1 MSKTTLSAIEPM
13 LPSPLTGELQ
23 DLALELTDQAARLA
37 GTLHPDVARAVGNL
51 VRSMN
56 CYYSNLIEG
65 HDTHPRDIDRAL
77 KEDYSTEP
85 RKRDLQLEARA
96 HIRLQQLIDS
106 AGAEE
111 NIVSAQHILWLHKE
125 FHEHLPDDL
134 LWVENP
140 DTGEK
145 VRVIPGKFRDR
156 DVIVGR
162 HIPIEATLIG
172 RFLQRFEDAYR
183 IDRLGR
189 MERVIAAAASHHR
202 LLWIHPFLD
211 GNGRVTRL
219 LSHAYLKQIG
229 LGSSLWSV
237 ARGLARNVEAYKS
250 ALSTADAPRQGD
262 LDGRGNLSER
272 GLTNFCL
279 FFLRTCIDQVNYMES
294 LIRPAEL
301 LNRMEVYIQEEINAK
316 RLPQGAFPLLREAVL
331 AGSFERG
338 KAKELTGYKDRQARI
353 VLKALLDKELLTSIT
368 ERGRVSIGFPQPI
381 VDRLFPG
388 LYPT

>member
-1 MSKTTLSAIEPM
+1 M

-37 GTLHPDVARAVGNL
+37 GTLHTDVARAVGNL

-106 AGAEE
+106 SGTEE
-111 NIVSAQHILWLHKE
+111 NIVSAPYILWLHKE

-145 VRVIPGKFRDR
+145 VNVTPGKFRDR

-162 HIPIEATLIG
+162 LIPIETTLIG

-189 MERVIAAAASHHR
+189 MERLIGAAASHHR

-250 ALSTADAPRQGD
+250 ALSAADSPRQGD

-353 VLKALLDKELLTSIT
+353 VLKTLLDKELLTSTT

>member
-1 MSKTTLSAIEPM
+1 MSKTTLSSMEPM

-106 AGAEE
+106 SGTEE
-111 NIVSAQHILWLHKE
+111 NIVSAPYILWLHKE

-145 VRVIPGKFRDR
+145 VNVTPGKFRDR

-162 HIPIEATLIG
+162 LIPIETTLIG

-189 MERVIAAAASHHR
+189 MERLIGAAASHHR

-250 ALSTADAPRQGD
+250 ALSAADSPRQGD

-272 GLTNFCL
+272 GLTNFFL

-381 VDRLFPG
+381 LHRL
-388 LYPT
+388 

>member
-1 MSKTTLSAIEPM
+1 MSKTTLSSMEPM

-23 DLALELTDQAARLA
+23 DLALELTEQAARLA

-106 AGAEE
+106 SGTEE
-111 NIVSAQHILWLHKE
+111 NIVSAPYILWLHKE

-162 HIPIEATLIG
+162 LIPIETTLIG

-189 MERVIAAAASHHR
+189 MERLIGAAASHHR

-250 ALSTADAPRQGD
+250 ALSAADSPRQGD

-353 VLKALLDKELLTSIT
+353 VLKTLLDKELLTSTT

>member
-1 MSKTTLSAIEPM
+1 MSKTTLSSMEPM

-37 GTLHPDVARAVGNL
+37 GTLHTDVARAVGNL

-106 AGAEE
+106 SGTEE
-111 NIVSAQHILWLHKE
+111 NIVSAPYILWLHKE

-145 VRVIPGKFRDR
+145 VNVTPGKFRDR

-162 HIPIEATLIG
+162 LIPIETTLIG

-189 MERVIAAAASHHR
+189 MERLIGAAASHHR

-250 ALSTADAPRQGD
+250 ALSAADSPRQGD

-353 VLKALLDKELLTSIT
+353 VLKTLLDKELLTSTT

>member
-1 MSKTTLSAIEPM
+1 MSKTTLSAMEPM

-37 GTLHPDVARAVGNL
+37 GTLHTDVARAVGNL

-106 AGAEE
+106 SGTEE
-111 NIVSAQHILWLHKE
+111 NIVSAPYILWLHKE

-145 VRVIPGKFRDR
+145 VNVTPGKFRDR

-162 HIPIEATLIG
+162 LIPIETTLIG

-189 MERVIAAAASHHR
+189 MERLIGAAASHHR

-250 ALSTADAPRQGD
+250 ALSAADSPRQGD

-353 VLKALLDKELLTSIT
+353 VLKTLLDKELLTSTT